1 MEPTSS
7 DPQLPSSGTFAAV
20 TQPHPPVRPPR
31 RASFPIIPIVI
42 LLLAVVLVA
51 VVLLFVSLI
60 RTIPVTV
67 VLDGEAFQRETRA
80 STVGDLLDD
89 LGVVLDERDFISLP
103 AESVIEPGM
112 IVQINRAR
120 SLSLTVDGH
129 TSVFWSPLT
138 NPAEILASAGVTVG
152 EMDRILLDGTVVTA
166 AELERWPV
174 PVSRLNI
181 RHAIPLHV
189 EDDGEL
195 RVIQTTGETVGDALF
210 DAGIPLFLADVVSV
224 DVNSPVTAN
233 LEIQIDRAKPV
244 AISADGTTI
253 ETRTQGE
260 SVADALADAGIALMG
275 LDYSVPAED
284 EPLDAGAEVRVI
296 RVKEE
301 VLTETEPIPFET
313 VYQADGSLELD
324 QSSVLTEGQTGLRQT
339 ITRVRYED
347 GVEVSRSTGEAV
359 TLREPVNR
367 VVVYGT
373 NVTIRTI
380 DTPDGP
386 REYWRVL
393 RVYATSYH
401 PAALGGDATTATGRT
416 LQQGIIAADTSV
428 LPFGTEVYIP
438 GYGIGVV
445 EDTAPPR
452 RDDLWVDL
460 GYSDADYRHW
470 SRYVEIYVLTPV
482 PEDIGNFSP

>member
-1 MEPTSS
+1 
-7 DPQLPSSGTFAAV
+7 
-20 TQPHPPVRPPR
+20 
-31 RASFPIIPIVI
+31 
-42 LLLAVVLVA
+42 
-51 VVLLFVSLI
+51 
-60 RTIPVTV
+60 
-67 VLDGEAFQRETRA
+67 
-80 STVGDLLDD
+80 
-89 LGVVLDERDFISLP
+89 
-103 AESVIEPGM
+103 
-112 IVQINRAR
+112 
-120 SLSLTVDGH
+120 
-129 TSVFWSPLT
+129 VFWSPLT
-138 NPAEILASAGVTVG
+138 NPAEILASAGVTIS
-152 EMDRILLDGTVVTA
+152 ELDRILLDGSAVTA
-166 AELERWPV
+166 AELEHWPV

-181 RHAIPLHV
+181 RHAVPLHID
-189 EDDGEL
+189 DDGEL
-195 RVIQTTGETVGDALF
+195 RVIQTTAETVGEALF
-210 DAGIPLFLADVVSV
+210 DAGIPLFLADRVSV
-224 DVNSPVTAN
+224 EVNTLVTAD

-244 AISADGTTI
+244 AISADGTI
-253 ETRTQGE
+253 LETRTQGD

-275 LDYSVPAED
+275 LDYTIPAED
-284 EPLDAGAEVRVI
+284 EPLDVGTEIRVV

-313 VYQADGSLELD
+313 VYQADSSLDLD
-324 QSSVLTEGQTGLRQT
+324 QRNVLTEGQTGIRQT

-347 GVEVSRSTGEAV
+347 GVEVSRSTSEAA
-359 TLREPVNR
+359 TLRAPVNR

-373 NVTIRTI
+373 SVTIRTI

-401 PAALGGDATTATGRT
+401 PAALGGDETTATGQT
-416 LQQGIIAADTSV
+416 LQQGIIAADTSL

-445 EDTAPPR
+445 ADTAPPR

-482 PEDIGNFSP
+482 PEDLNVASP